1 MRGGESEM
9 ERERELELERE
20 EDSAVIDIYFMSE
33 RTQRD

>member
-1 MRGGESEM
+1 M